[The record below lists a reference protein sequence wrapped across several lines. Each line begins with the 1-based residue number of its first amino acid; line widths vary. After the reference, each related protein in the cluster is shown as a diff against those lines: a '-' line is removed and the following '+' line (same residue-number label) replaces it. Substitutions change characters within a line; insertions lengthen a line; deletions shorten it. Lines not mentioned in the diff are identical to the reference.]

1 MCAKRAFNKIDH
13 EIMCALWKWAKK
25 RHPRKGLRWI
35 KNRYFGN
42 ETTPM
47 GLCCTH
53 MQEQTERDKVF
64 KTA

>member
-1 MCAKRAFNKIDH
+1 MDK
-13 EIMCALWKWAKK
+13 ESL
-25 RHPRKGLRWI
+25 LQ
-35 KNRYFGN
+35 GN
-42 ETTPM
+42 ETTPL